1 MLVTGGAGFIGSN
14 YVRKVVNGELD
25 KIDSVIVLD
34 KLTYAGSLK
43 NFDQLPQKSF
53 EFIKGDICDSALI
66 TKLISRVDAVIN
78 FAAESHVDRSI
89 SSSADFM
96 TTNILGVQVILDAI
110 KDSAKDV
117 RLLQVSTDEVYGS
130 IKSGSWSES
139 EPLMPNSP
147 YSASKAS
154 AELLVRSY
162 NKTHGLNVVVTRCSN
177 NYGPNHHPEKLIPLF
192 ITNLLESKKLPVYGN
207 GLNVRD
213 WLHVE
218 DHCEALQKV
227 LLSGTAGSV
236 YNIGGGIELSNIE
249 ITQKI
254 LEIMDG
260 SAASIEYVPDRK
272 GHDFRYSVD
281 WTKIATELAYQPK
294 VNFNEGLRETIDWYK
309 ENEEWWKPLKRG
321 F

>member
-1 MLVTGGAGFIGSN
+1 
-14 YVRKVVNGELD
+14 
-25 KIDSVIVLD
+25 
-34 KLTYAGSLK
+34 
-43 NFDQLPQKSF
+43 
-53 EFIKGDICDSALI
+53 
-66 TKLISRVDAVIN
+66 
-78 FAAESHVDRSI
+78 
-89 SSSADFM
+89 
-96 TTNILGVQVILDAI
+96 
-110 KDSAKDV
+110 
-117 RLLQVSTDEVYGS
+117 
-130 IKSGSWSES
+130 
-139 EPLMPNSP
+139 
-147 YSASKAS
+147 
-154 AELLVRSY
+154 
-162 NKTHGLNVVVTRCSN
+162 
-177 NYGPNHHPEKLIPLF
+177 
-192 ITNLLESKKLPVYGN
+192 
-207 GLNVRD
+207 
-213 WLHVE
+213 
-218 DHCEALQKV
+218 V